1 MSELGDECFVS
12 ADNFPP
18 VILDAAAANAAEAA
32 NADDVA
38 SAAANAA
45 EAADVAM
52 YATAAT
58 HAAAYVAAYANA
70 RERQWQF
77 APSVLSY

>member
-1 MSELGDECFVS
+1 MSELDDEYFVS
-12 ADNFPP
+12 ADNFSPA
-18 VILDAAAANAAEAA
+18 ILDAAAAN
-32 NADDVA
+32 
-38 SAAANAA
+38 AANAA

-58 HAAAYVAAYANA
+58 HAAAYANA